1 MTGTATQRNIGGMP
15 RPPARPYLRGKYW
28 WIKFYT
34 NGVPVYESS
43 KSEKYDD
50 ALRLLKKRQGEA
62 ETGKVAYGRV
72 LIASLLDDLL
82 QHYRV
87 YNPRSL
93 KDFAE
98 PFVKRLRKH
107 FGDLPSHRITSQR
120 LRDYQERRKRDGAA
134 NATINR
140 EMALL
145 RRAFHLAAKATPPRV
160 TAIPRFE
167 MLPENNTRQGF
178 LRPEQYEKLKAE
190 LLPELVPLLVVGY
203 HVGCRRGE
211 LVPLKIEQVD
221 LDAKQIRLYAGTT
234 KNDEGRV
241 LPIYG
246 DMESVLKAQLEELV
260 KRWPRCRFLF
270 HRSGQPIKV
279 FRESWDRACE
289 RAGVPGLLFHDLRRS
304 AVRNMIRAGVPEAV
318 AMRISGH
325 KTRAIFDRYN
335 IVSDDDIND
344 AGKKI
349 GEFLKARKP
358 KAKRRR
364 K

>member
-1 MTGTATQRNIGGMP
+1 LTATVTQRNTGGMP
-15 RPPARPYLRGKYW
+15 RSPARPYRRGKYW
-28 WIKFYT
+28 WIKYYA

-43 KSEKYDD
+43 GSEKYDV
-50 ALRLLKKRQGEA
+50 AAKLLKKRQGEA
-62 ETGKVAYGRV
+62 ETGKAVYGRV
-72 LIASLLDDLL
+72 LVGSLLDDLL
-82 QHYRV
+82 QFYRV
-87 YNPRSL
+87 HRPRSL

-107 FGDLPSHRITSQR
+107 FGDLPSHRITTLR
-120 LRDYQERRKRDGAA
+120 LRDYQERRKREKAA
-134 NATINR
+134 NATVNR

-145 RRAFHLAAKATPPRV
+145 RRAFNLAAKATPPRV
-160 TAIPRFE
+160 TVIPQFE

-178 LRPEQYEKLKAE
+178 LGPEAYEKLKQE

-211 LVPLKIEQVD
+211 LVPLKVEQVD

-234 KNDEGRV
+234 KNDEGRL

-246 DMESVLKAQLEELV
+246 DMEAVLSAQLDELA
-260 KRWPRCRFLF
+260 KRWPRCRYLF
-270 HRSGQPIKV
+270 HRCGQPIKV

-304 AVRNMIRAGVPEAV
+304 AVRNMVRAGVPEAV

-335 IVSDDDIND
+335 IVSDDDIAD
-344 AGKKI
+344 AGKKV
-349 GEFLKARKP
+349 GEFLKARKQR
-358 KAKRRR
+358 ANKRR